1 MTSIYNHLYIFS
13 LNLMWLQRV
22 NSEATS
28 INFHLSQ
35 CCTFI
40 YHPHKYD
47 FSWKGDIPN
56 SAGISL
62 EKASCFCWILCPST
76 KKNSFMTQERHSNVP
91 DLCWSQTLLGVLVVL
106 MGNTSNFFEKKSRIW
121 YLCIFV
127 RDLKICKM
135 FVIFSIKMF
144 CVPANLALKKL
155 CYVLK
160 CLLDTDAFLLSNNDH
175 LDINLSSK
183 HQKIKLLVSLL
194 FCFLSLRLP
203 QSSIFLN
210 FWTTS
215 QHYTPTFF
223 FLDGGTRFD
232 NQISYLRKNSKFWSF
247 GTIFPDRVI
256 QNINFRTT
264 TPSRNTD
271 YLTLLTWYGT
281 LGLVKETQ

>member
-1 MTSIYNHLYIFS
+1 MSIHKKQFHDARKAFQCARFVLKSNFVGGACCYCSIRKQIIFS
-13 LNLMWLQRV
+13 
-22 NSEATS
+22 
-28 INFHLSQ
+28 
-35 CCTFI
+35 
-40 YHPHKYD
+40 
-47 FSWKGDIPN
+47 
-56 SAGISL
+56 SL
-62 EKASCFCWILCPST
+62 YS
-76 KKNSFMTQERHSNVP
+76 
-91 DLCWSQTLLGVLVVL
+91 VVL

-203 QSSIFLN
+203 QSSNFLN

-223 FLDGGTRFD
+223 FLDGGTSFD